1 MKTKTKFRKGLTLV
15 ELVVA
20 IAVSAIV
27 ILAAGVVIGLG
38 QTSWNQ
44 TWRKVN
50 LQRDASV
57 AMLWMSQ
64 SIKAAAAAQKSA
76 DGRILYIPSQSS
88 PTTTFTYFA
97 DTNDLE
103 CLTGGQTRTIVDGT
117 VNNLQFDVVGS
128 NQVKIDLSLKKD
140 DAETHF
146 QTTVMMRN

>member
-1 MKTKTKFRKGLTLV
+1 MKTKTKLRKGLTLI

-103 CLTGGQTRTIVDGT
+103 CLTGGQTRTIIVGT
-117 VNNLQFDVVGS
+117 VNDLQFDVIGS

>member
-1 MKTKTKFRKGLTLV
+1 MKTKTKLRKGLTLI